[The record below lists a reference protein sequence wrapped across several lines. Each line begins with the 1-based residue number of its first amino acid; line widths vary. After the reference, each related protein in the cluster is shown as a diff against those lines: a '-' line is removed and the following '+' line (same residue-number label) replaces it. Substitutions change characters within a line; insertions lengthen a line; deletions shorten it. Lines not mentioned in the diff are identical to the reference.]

1 MIGGRTTGVCA
12 GVVTLVLVGC
22 VRNEPSVTPEPSGTT
37 GSTDAGETQ
46 LDGREGEPASTSVC
60 GTPAQRFAD
69 YAWVPDDS
77 RSTTSIVRD
86 DRELP
91 EALQT
96 LARMADDAGVQLPI
110 RAAIGYRNLGFQLA
124 GLERVLATV
133 ELDPGELVELHSPA
147 GDVVWL
153 WPSDCPTADLA
164 ARVLERCGVL
174 MRLDFEHPG
183 MRVGEGSLER
193 FPFDV
198 VLVRE
203 RIVALAPLGRGA
215 AVSTWLSAAREDEDG
230 PGVALANIEA
240 APIRSVLSG
249 PSLLSGS
256 EATSSTGRHRKL
268 RVTTSAYHEES

>member
-1 MIGGRTTGVCA
+1 MGVC
-12 GVVTLVLVGC
+12 GCLVMLAMVGC
-22 VRNEPSVTPEPSGTT
+22 VRNEPTVTPEPIGTT
-37 GSTDAGETQ
+37 ETQ
-46 LDGREGEPASTSVC
+46 PDTPEVEPTPVC
-60 GTPAQRFAD
+60 GTPAQRFSD
-69 YAWVPDDS
+69 YAWIPDDS
-77 RSTTSIVRD
+77 RSTTSIMRD

-91 EALQT
+91 GALQT
-96 LARMADDAGVQLPI
+96 LARVADDDGVQLPI
-110 RAAIGYRNLGFQLA
+110 RAAIGFRNMSFQLA

-133 ELDPGELVELHSPA
+133 DLDPGELVELHSPV

-174 MRLDFEHPG
+174 VRLDFEHPG
-183 MRVGEGSLER
+183 MRVGEGSREQ
-193 FPFDV
+193 FPFDL

-203 RIVALAPLGRGA
+203 HIVALAPLGRGA
-215 AVSTWLSAAREDEDG
+215 AVSTWLSAAREDEDS

-268 RVTTSAYHEES
+268 RVTASAYHEES